1 MHIVSLSLH
10 GLIRG
15 DNPELGRDAD
25 TGGQVRYVL
34 EQAKALAGEG
44 HKVTIVTRLVDD
56 PAVSADYARPLEVI
70 GENVRIVRVRFG
82 PDGYLPKEDLWP
94 HLDEARFAVKEVLD
108 VCDEELIIHAHY
120 ADAGYVAF
128 GQEDE
133 FLFTPH
139 SLGRVKRRRL
149 LAAGLPVHPSMHYR
163 ISAEEI
169 AIENARFLIVSS
181 HDEAERQL
189 SLYGRPRRVEVI
201 SPGYDADSFFPPD
214 SYSAVP
220 FLRRSILAV
229 ARPDESKN
237 LETLM
242 HAYGLSGHLQ
252 ELADLVIV
260 AGQRTDVRALP
271 EAQRKVIEELL
282 YLIDL
287 YDLHDRVRLPKH
299 VQAEDVPG
307 VMREAAQMSGV
318 FVNLALAE
326 PFGLTTI
333 EAAACG
339 LPVVVSNRGGPQEV
353 VRVLGNGALV
363 NPDDIEQVQYAI
375 IGMFIS
381 EKLHTD
387 RRQSGL
393 SGIGRFSWQNHARKY
408 SDCLPVTLTAR

>member
-34 EQAKALAGEG
+34 EQARALAGEG

-70 GENVRIVRVRFG
+70 NENVRIVRVRFG

-120 ADAGYVAF
+120 ADSGYVAF

-149 LAAGLPVHPSMHYR
+149 LAAGLPVHPSMARR
-163 ISAEEI
+163 IGAEEI
-169 AIENARFLIVSS
+169 AIENARCVIVSS

-201 SPGYDADSFFPPD
+201 PPGFDAASFYPGTV
-214 SYSAVP
+214 SSESAKV
-220 FLRRSILAV
+220 ILAV

-237 LETLM
+237 LAMLV
-242 HAYGLSGHLQ
+242 HAYGHSDRLQ
-252 ELADLVIV
+252 SLADLTIV
-260 AGQRTDVRALP
+260 AGQRDDVRDLP
-271 EAQRKVIEELL
+271 DAQRKVIEELL
-282 YLIDL
+282 YLMDL
-287 YDLHDRVRLPKH
+287 YDLHYSMQLPKH
-299 VQAEDVPG
+299 VMPNHVSKLMRG
-307 VMREAAQMSGV
+307 VADNGGV

-339 LPVVVSNRGGPQEV
+339 LPVVVANRGGPAEV
-353 VRVLGNGALV
+353 VALLGNGATV
-363 NPDDIEQVQYAI
+363 DPSNVEQIQDALI
-375 IGMFIS
+375 NLLTS
-381 EKLHTD
+381 EDHWSD
-387 RRQSGL
+387 CRHRGF
-393 SGIGRFSWQNHARKY
+393 SGIGNFSWQNHARKY